1 MVGACQGRVGVHAA
15 QVPAIVP
22 IPVHPDLPVQ
32 QVCRSHAFGHIK
44 PAPSANGLCGSAL
57 AWPVAYSCSN
67 CQANAQQVLAASRP

>member
-32 QVCRSHAFGHIK
+32 QVCRPHALGRIK
-44 PAPSANGLCGSAL
+44 PVPSQQWTVHCEGIVTAVLWPGL
-57 AWPVAYSCSN
+57 
-67 CQANAQQVLAASRP
+67 